1 MSITDKVVAAK
12 KINEFLQAVVTH
24 GGLRLKYRIVVDPP
38 IPEDRDWEK
47 PEILV
52 DFSGP
57 DSALLLDRG
66 GELLR
71 ALEHIALEMLR
82 LPSGEHEKVSFD
94 CQNHRSQRIQELR
107 TAANVAAEKVR
118 RTGAPYHFSP
128 MSSRERRIVH
138 LALRDQADL
147 HTESEGE
154 GLRRCLVV
162 YPKDFKPAGRP
173 VPKTLP

>member
-1 MSITDKVVAAK
+1 MDKLAAAN

-24 GGLRLKYRIVVDPP
+24 GGLHLKYRIVVDPP
-38 IPEDRDWEK
+38 IPENRDWES

-71 ALEHIALEMLR
+71 ALELLALEMLR
-82 LPSGEHEKVSFD
+82 LPSGEHEKISFD
-94 CQNHRSQRIQELR
+94 CKNQRSMRLQELR
-107 TAANVAAEKVR
+107 MAASVAAQKVR
-118 RTGAPYHFSP
+118 QTGSPYQFAP

-138 LALRDQADL
+138 LALRDESDL
-147 HTESEGE
+147 RTESDGE
-154 GLRRCLVV
+154 GMRRSVVV
-162 YPKDFKPAGRP
+162 YPKDYKPAGGKPAARHIP
-173 VPKTLP
+173 

>member
-1 MSITDKVVAAK
+1 MSIPDKVAAAN

-38 IPEDRDWEK
+38 IAEDRDWEK

-71 ALEHIALEMLR
+71 SLEHIALEMLR

-107 TAANVAAEKVR
+107 TAATVAAERVR

>member
-1 MSITDKVVAAK
+1 MSIPDKVAAAK

-38 IPEDRDWEK
+38 LPENRDWEK

-71 ALEHIALEMLR
+71 ALELLALEILR
-82 LPSGEHEKVSFD
+82 RPSGEHEKVCFD
-94 CQNHRSQRIQELR
+94 CQNRRSMRIQELR
-107 TAANVAAEKVR
+107 AGASFAAEKFR
-118 RTGAPYHFSP
+118 KTGSP
-128 MSSRERRIVH
+128 
-138 LALRDQADL
+138 
-147 HTESEGE
+147 
-154 GLRRCLVV
+154 
-162 YPKDFKPAGRP
+162 
-173 VPKTLP
+173 